1 MRRLLFAVLFALA
14 ALTACGSESS
24 DRATVATRDASPP
37 VADITN
43 VLQLRAAFEDARGK
57 ARLLLILSPT

>member
-1 MRRLLFAVLFALA
+1 MLLPVLLALA

-24 DRATVATRDASPP
+24 DRVTVATRDASPA

-43 VLQLRAAFEDARGK
+43 VLELRAAFNEDRGS